1 MTQETWIAAAI
12 VLGLGGLFA
21 FAKYWQG
28 RRASGGSTSQSSF
41 ATDLTERA
49 ARGEL
54 DKIEGRDKEIE
65 RVLHILMRRTKN
77 NPLLIGAPGVG
88 KTAIVEGLAQ
98 QILANDVPEALRG
111 ARIVSMDL
119 NAIMAETKYRGEL
132 EKRLKNFLDGLS
144 VEKHT
149 ILFID
154 EFHMLAQVGAAE
166 GSVNMSEAFK
176 PALSRGDL
184 QIIGATTWDEYEKH
198 IRPNAALDRRLQP
211 VLVDEPTPDQ
221 AIRMLKALRPAYEEF
236 HHVRIPDDAIEA
248 AVRLSDQ
255 KIRGRFLPDK
265 AIDLIDEASA
275 KVAIECS
282 RSHHGTPMGVVHEAA
297 RHAQDVVKIRD
308 IEEVVDQWAQHP
320 RSPLLPE

>member
-1 MTQETWIAAAI
+1 MTQETWLALAI

-21 FAKYWQG
+21 AAKYWQD
-28 RRASGGSTSQSSF
+28 RRTTGGTAPTSSF
-41 ATDLTERA
+41 ATDLTNLA
-49 ARGEL
+49 ARGTL

-65 RVLHILMRRTKN
+65 RTLHILMRRTKN

-98 QILANDVPEALRG
+98 KILAGDVPEALKG
-111 ARIVSMDL
+111 SRIVSMDL
-119 NAIMAETKYRGEL
+119 NAMMAETKYRGEL
-132 EKRLKNFLDGLS
+132 EKRIKTFLDGLAAQGR
-144 VEKHT
+144 T

-166 GSVNMSEAFK
+166 GAVNVSEVFK
-176 PALSRGDL
+176 PALARGDL

-211 VLVDEPTPDQ
+211 VLVDEPSTEQ
-221 AIRMLKALRPAYEEF
+221 AVRMLKALRPAYEEF
-236 HHVRIPDDAIEA
+236 HHVKIPDDAIDA
-248 AVRLSDQ
+248 AVRLSDE

-265 AIDLIDEASA
+265 AIDLIDEAAA

-282 RSHHGTPMGVVHEAA
+282 RSHHGATMGIVHEAA
-297 RHAQDVVKIRD
+297 RHAQDVVKVKD
-308 IEEVVDQWAQHP
+308 IEDVIDQWAEHP
-320 RSPLLPE
+320 RSPLSPT